1 MKRHIKCCAKEE
13 QDRLSTANLLEVGDD
28 CVDYYDQTES
38 NDGVGAWSQDACSY
52 RIDICTKGKL
62 SRKIISYQR
71 RECAENKCDVISQ
84 SQHYNDPERFI
95 EQYRS
100 DRLRRFTCHTHI
112 PTHLGTW
119 VVLKSC
125 EEEPLDFTMP
135 PIRGKNNTAT
145 GDYLEQQYALISEK
159 RDTFS
164 KHKQTDECKKLSSAC
179 VQDDEML
186 CFTCHAMLRSFQ
198 NCGDKELSYYE
209 PIGTVYSPINNMGIK
224 LLTVQQTHTSLD
236 ALWRNQRLRSSAV
249 IRRHPRANKSATLG
263 DISLSTFK
271 NNVVWCNGYRE
282 ASSMQAAA
290 LPDVPSSSSKKGNN
304 KANPFRVTGLRRLPP
319 SQNGT
324 RLGHSFP
331 ESSPPRGRSI
341 TPSTQL
347 SSTTPLPPSHPW
359 KSSST
364 CYLTPPQLA
373 PTKPLVVQQRKKR
386 WCPLQD
392 GALPTLSITTRG
404 QQ

>member
-13 QDRLSTANLLEVGDD
+13 QDRLSTENVLEVSDH
-28 CVDYYDQTES
+28 CVDYYDQTKR
-38 NDGVGAWSQDACSY
+38 NDGVGAWSKEAHIY
-52 RIDICTKGKL
+52 RNELCTKGQL

-84 SQHYNDPERFI
+84 SQHYNDPKL
-95 EQYRS
+95 S
-100 DRLRRFTCHTHI
+100 DRLRRLTCHTHI
-112 PTHLGTW
+112 PTHLGAW

-135 PIRGKNNTAT
+135 PIRE
-145 GDYLEQQYALISEK
+145 LWQ
-159 RDTFS
+159 
-164 KHKQTDECKKLSSAC
+164 
-179 VQDDEML
+179 
-186 CFTCHAMLRSFQ
+186 
-198 NCGDKELSYYE
+198 KELAYYE
-209 PIGTVYSPINNMGIK
+209 PIGTVYSPINNMDIK

-236 ALWRNQRLRSSAV
+236 ALRRNQRLRSSAV
-249 IRRHPRANKSATLG
+249 IRRHPRAYKSATLG

-282 ASSMQAAA
+282 TSSMQAPT

-304 KANPFRVTGLRRLPP
+304 MANPFRVKGLRRPPP

-324 RLGHSFP
+324 RLGRSVP
-331 ESSPPRGRSI
+331 KSSPPWGRSI
-341 TPSTQL
+341 TPGTQL

-386 WCPLQD
+386 AGQTEECVGRTILRLVKGVFGRATAAEAQAWPDSSDLTPDLIGSHSC
-392 GALPTLSITTRG
+392 GAI
-404 QQ
+404 